1 MDNLFAFSF
10 SFDASFPS
18 CLLSTF
24 QQSAKMCVFYFV
36 LFFAMLLSFSSE
48 TSACKHRGGFQY
60 NVSSI
65 CPESN
70 NSKHYI
76 EVDGRH
82 VPFGSRNLRIQ
93 LEEPSAPAKIVC
105 DNKFETFRPD
115 GNQVRVTYLTH
126 IVYIQVFWSEK
137 FEGPTGPGLQCVVE
151 AFSNACPGRPSNNH
165 TCVYEVQTSYFS
177 SSTVRKAVEVKTE
190 VALVV
195 EQMAIAE
202 GISRTE
208 ERIVVNVYSVDKR
221 SYIAIP
227 AGFRFCSYSEA
238 VSVNDY
244 LAPTGFKWSCKQ
256 PTFVQTTKITGRCS
270 DFLLC
275 ESRSPCP
282 LADDQ
287 SPSGSGKKS
296 ANPQPVEML
305 LALCM
310 IVSSNLANYIG

>member
-1 MDNLFAFSF
+1 MCLFSF
-10 SFDASFPS
+10 VP
-18 CLLSTF
+18 
-24 QQSAKMCVFYFV
+24 
-36 LFFAMLLSFSSE
+36 FFALLLSFSSE
-48 TSACKHRGGFQY
+48 TSACKHRADIEY

-82 VPFGSRNLRIQ
+82 VPFGSRNMRIQ
-93 LEEPSAPAKIVC
+93 LEEASKRAKIFC
-105 DNKFETFRPD
+105 DDKIETIIWDSQPI

-126 IVYIQVFWSEK
+126 IVYIQVFWCETL
-137 FEGPTGPGLQCVVE
+137 EGPRIPEMQCVVE
-151 AFSNACPGRPSNNH
+151 AFSNACPGHPSNNH

-177 SSTVRKAVEVKTE
+177 SSTVRKAVEVKTD

-208 ERIVVNVYSVDKR
+208 ERIVVNVYSVNKR

-227 AGFRFCSYSEA
+227 AGFRFCSYSKA

-275 ESRSPCP
+275 ESRSTCP

-296 ANPQPVEML
+296 ANPQPVAML

-310 IVSSNLANYIG
+310 IISSNLANYIG

>member
-1 MDNLFAFSF
+1 
-10 SFDASFPS
+10 
-18 CLLSTF
+18 
-24 QQSAKMCVFYFV
+24 
-36 LFFAMLLSFSSE
+36 MLLSFSSE
-48 TSACKHRGGFQY
+48 TSACKHRPGFKY

-105 DNKFETFRPD
+105 DDKFKIFRPD
-115 GNQVRVTYLTH
+115 GDQVRVTYLTH
-126 IVYIQVFWSEK
+126 IVYIEVFWCGK
-137 FEGPTGPGLQCVVE
+137 FEGPIGPGLQCVVE

-195 EQMAIAE
+195 EQQAML
-202 GISRTE
+202 GDGVTRTE
-208 ERIVVNVYSVDKR
+208 ERIKVKVYSVNKR
-221 SYIAIP
+221 SYIVIP
-227 AGFRFCSYSEA
+227 AGFRFCSYSE
-238 VSVNDY
+238 VFSVEDY
-244 LAPTGFKWSCKQ
+244 LSPTGYKWKCKQ
-256 PTFVQTTKITGRCS
+256 PSFVQTTKITGRCS
-270 DFLLC
+270 NFSLC

-282 LADDQ
+282 LEDDQ
-287 SPSGSGKKS
+287 LPFGSGKKS
-296 ANPQPVEML
+296 ANPQPVTML
-305 LALCM
+305 LVLSI
-310 IVSSNLANYIG
+310 IVCINLANYIE